1 MIAILLGAVAALVV
15 LLAAQALRM
24 VREPQIDEFLT
35 LQTVG
40 PQQAEERV
48 GLFART
54 ADFFGSYSQR
64 LLHQLYGDKRVRRLS
79 WQLRAAGRPVGL
91 TAESFIQ
98 REAGFITVGALLMLL
113 WVLNGKPTYGVVIF
127 GVFSLWM
134 HVWLYSAVR
143 SRQRDIE
150 RDLPDLL
157 DVLAV
162 TVGAGLPFRVA
173 LRRVATEHS
182 GPLAEEISTVLQE
195 MQLGV
200 PRRAALEG
208 LRERN
213 QSPNVAS
220 FVTALLQSE
229 ELGTPLQEALRQITR
244 EVRRARAQQVRQAAT
259 RAQPKVSLVVTMFI
273 VPGAIV
279 LIAGSFIV
287 RNLPMLQGLFNG

>member
-35 LQTVG
+35 LQAVG
-40 PQQAEERV
+40 PQQAEDRP

-54 ADFFGSYSQR
+54 ADFFGSYSQS
-64 LLHQLYGDKRVRRLS
+64 LLHQLYGEKRVRKLS

-91 TAESFIQ
+91 TADSFIQ

-113 WVLNGKPTYGVVIF
+113 WVLNGQPMYGVVIF

-134 HVWLYSAVR
+134 HVWLFSAIR
-143 SRQRDIE
+143 TRQRNIE

-173 LRRVATEHS
+173 LRRVAAEHS

-213 QSPNVAS
+213 RSPNVAS

-259 RAQPKVSLVVTMFI
+259 RAQPKVSLVVTMLI

-287 RNLPMLQGLFNG
+287 RNFPMLQGLFNG

>member
-1 MIAILLGAVAALVV
+1 MVVLLFSAVAALLV

-24 VREPQIDEFLT
+24 VREPQIDELMV
-35 LQTVG
+35 LEAASV
-40 PQQAEERV
+40 QQAEDRV
-48 GLFART
+48 GPFVRT
-54 ADFFGSYSQR
+54 ADFLGSFSQR
-64 LLHQLYGDKRVRRLS
+64 LLHQLYGEKQVRRLS

-98 REAGFITVGALLMLL
+98 REAGFITVGVLLMAL
-113 WVLNGKPTYGVVIF
+113 WVLNGRPVYGIAILV
-127 GVFSLWM
+127 VFSLWM
-134 HVWLYSAVR
+134 HLWLYSAIR
-143 SRQRDIE
+143 ARQHDIE

-162 TVGAGLPFRVA
+162 TVAAGLPFRVA

-182 GPLAEEISTVLQE
+182 GPLAEEIGTVLRE

-200 PRRAALEG
+200 PRRTALEG

-213 QSPNVAS
+213 QSQNVAS

-229 ELGTPLQEALRQITR
+229 ELGTPLQEALRQIAR

-259 RAQPKVSLVVTMFI
+259 KAQPKVSLVVTMFI

-279 LIAGSFIV
+279 LIAGSFV
-287 RNLPMLQGLFNG
+287 VKNLPMLQGLFNG